1 MKTSEKRLFQM
12 NKGLE
17 ELALWMGDLIRQGL
31 GRLGEQDEQVFER
44 FAAHMVDAKL
54 GSIGR
59 RIRSWKKFLGREDG
73 HEQLLAEMGDLL
85 LLVRAFQR
93 PGSLPEDL
101 GQDVFQLAGL
111 APKKEEVLEGD
122 PVEGTWTVAGVV
134 SGEEE
139 NLRFRRTWLQRL
151 ENGSFAL
158 LLDFAWGDQPYERSW
173 KPGQQFKGS
182 LVYYPSA
189 YPMRALVR
197 EPGKPTF
204 AGPALK
210 GCPSLDELGR
220 QFSQALSQQPWLQRL
235 PVILENAIPLRTN
248 DDHWALADKRLLTI
262 PLLCTPET
270 GWALLSVSG
279 GHPISVFGEYNGA
292 TFSPLSCLSAGRL
305 IPLSVSE

>member
-17 ELALWMGDLIRQGL
+17 ELALWLGDLIRQGL
-31 GRLGEQDEQVFER
+31 GRLGDQDEQVFER

-59 RIRSWKKFLGREDG
+59 RIRSWKKFLGQADG

-85 LLVRAFQR
+85 LLVRAFQNS
-93 PGSLPEDL
+93 GSLPEDL
-101 GQDVFQLAGL
+101 ARDVFQLAGL

-122 PVEGTWTVAGVV
+122 PVEGTWTVMGVV

-139 NLRFRRTWLQRL
+139 NLRFRRTWLHRL

-158 LLDFAWGDQPYERSW
+158 LLDFSWGDQPYERSW

-182 LVYYPSA
+182 VVYYPSA

-197 EPGKPTF
+197 EFGRPIIADLG
-204 AGPALK
+204 LK

-220 QFSQALSQQPWLQRL
+220 QYSEALSLQPWLQRL

-248 DDHWALADKRLLTI
+248 DEKWVLADKRHLTL

-279 GHPISVFGEYNGA
+279 GHPTSVFGEYDGA
-292 TFSPLSCLSAGRL
+292 TFSPLSCLSSGRL
-305 IPLSVSE
+305 IALSE